1 MGFYINPGNEAFKIS
16 INDDIYIDQSGILA
30 FTNNR
35 IGKRKRY
42 LCVSRP
48 RRFGKSL
55 TAEMLT
61 AYYDRSCDSGFLF
74 QGLEIA
80 KDDSYVGNLNQ
91 YDVFSINVQQ
101 FLRGAGKPAQL
112 VPYMESQLLQELRS
126 MYGKLLGYNEEDF
139 SFNNL
144 PMALAALFARDEGK
158 RKGFI
163 FIIDEW
169 DCIFREAPEDKQAQ
183 KAYLDFLRDLF
194 KDRTYVKL
202 AYMTGILPVKK
213 YGTHSALNIFD
224 EFSMTEPKGLAKYV
238 GFSEADVME
247 LCKKYHMNFDEA
259 KRWYDGYEFWQ
270 TGHIYNPKSIVD
282 AMLEKAFQSYWVS
295 TETYEALRV
304 YIDMNFDGLKD
315 AIISMLGGVSCEIDT
330 GTFQNDMT
338 SFRGRDDV
346 LTLLVHLGYLTYQ
359 EKSRRASIPNDE
371 VRSEFLRAV
380 RSSGWKEVAD
390 AVKASEALLDATL
403 NMDAKS
409 VAEGIDAIHSGST
422 SILSYH
428 DENSLSCV
436 ITLAYYS
443 ARKDYI
449 LIRELPTGK
458 GFADMVFLPRK
469 HCDKPALL
477 IELKW
482 NRSAEGAI
490 SQIKKQKYV
499 QALQDYGGKLL
510 LVGINYDKKC
520 KIHQCEIEQ
529 FTFGGLEVI
538 KPYEGE
544 TEQ

>member
-1 MGFYINPGNEAFKIS
+1 MGLYINPGNEAFKIS
-16 INDDIYIDQSGILA
+16 VNDDIYIDQSGILH
-30 FTNNR
+30 FTNDR

-61 AYYDRSCDSGFLF
+61 AYYDRSCDSGSLF

-80 KDDSYVGNLNQ
+80 KDDSYAGNLNQ

-101 FLRGAGKPAQL
+101 FLRGAGEPDQL
-112 VPYMESQLLQELRS
+112 VPYMESQLLQELQC
-126 MYGKLLGYNEEDF
+126 MYGKLFDLKEVDYPSNH
-139 SFNNL
+139 L
-144 PMALAALFARDEGK
+144 PTALAALFAREEREK
-158 RKGFI
+158 KGFI

-183 KAYLDFLRDLF
+183 KAYLDFLRDLL

-224 EFSMTEPKGLAKYV
+224 EFSMTEPKGLAKYI

-247 LCKKYHMNFDEA
+247 LCRKYHMDFDEA

-270 TGHIYNPKSIVD
+270 VGHIYNPKSIVD
-282 AMLEKAFQSYWVS
+282 AMLENAFQSYWVS

-315 AIISMLGGVSCEIDT
+315 AVIAMLGGGSCEIDT

-338 SFRGRDDV
+338 SFSGRDDV
-346 LTLLVHLGYLTYQ
+346 LTLLVHLGYLTYH
-359 EKSRRASIPNDE
+359 EENCRVSIPNDE

-380 RSSGWKEVAD
+380 RSSGWNEVAD
-390 AVKASEALLDATL
+390 AVKASDALLDATL
-403 NMDAKS
+403 NMDTKS
-409 VAEGIDAIHSGST
+409 VAEGIDAVHSAST
-422 SILSYH
+422 SILSYN

-436 ITLAYYS
+436 ISLAYYS
-443 ARKDYI
+443 ARRDYI

-458 GFADMVFLPRK
+458 GFADIVFLPRK

-490 SQIKKQKYV
+490 RQIKKQEYIE
-499 QALQDYGGKLL
+499 ALRDYGGNLL
-510 LVGINYDKKC
+510 LVGINYDKKS
-520 KIHQCEIEQ
+520 KKHQCEIEQ
-529 FTFGGLEVI
+529 FAYG
-538 KPYEGE
+538 K
-544 TEQ
+544 Q

>member
-270 TGHIYNPKSIVD
+270 AGHIYNPKSIVD

-359 EKSRRASIPNDE
+359 EKNRRVSIPNDE

-482 NRSAEGAI
+482 DRSAEGAI

-510 LVGINYDKKC
+510 LVGINYDKKS

-529 FTFGGLEVI
+529 FTYGGLEVI

>member
-1 MGFYINPGNEAFKIS
+1 
-16 INDDIYIDQSGILA
+16 
-30 FTNNR
+30 
-35 IGKRKRY
+35 
-42 LCVSRP
+42 
-48 RRFGKSL
+48 
-55 TAEMLT
+55 
-61 AYYDRSCDSGFLF
+61 
-74 QGLEIA
+74 
-80 KDDSYVGNLNQ
+80 
-91 YDVFSINVQQ
+91 
-101 FLRGAGKPAQL
+101 
-112 VPYMESQLLQELRS
+112 
-126 MYGKLLGYNEEDF
+126 
-139 SFNNL
+139 
-144 PMALAALFARDEGK
+144 
-158 RKGFI
+158 
-163 FIIDEW
+163 
-169 DCIFREAPEDKQAQ
+169 
-183 KAYLDFLRDLF
+183 
-194 KDRTYVKL
+194 
-202 AYMTGILPVKK
+202 
-213 YGTHSALNIFD
+213 
-224 EFSMTEPKGLAKYV
+224 
-238 GFSEADVME
+238 
-247 LCKKYHMNFDEA
+247 MNFDEA

-359 EKSRRASIPNDE
+359 EKSRRVSIPNDE

-490 SQIKKQKYV
+490 SQIKKQKDRKSV
-499 QALQDYGGKLL
+499 
-510 LVGINYDKKC
+510 V
-520 KIHQCEIEQ
+520 
-529 FTFGGLEVI
+529 
-538 KPYEGE
+538 
-544 TEQ
+544 

>member
-1 MGFYINPGNEAFKIS
+1 MGLYINPGNEAFKIS
-16 INDDIYIDQSGILA
+16 INDDIYIDQSGILT
-30 FTNNR
+30 FTNAR

-61 AYYDRSCDSGFLF
+61 AYYDRSCDSGSLF
-74 QGLEIA
+74 QSLEIA
-80 KDDSYVGNLNQ
+80 KDDSYAGNLNQ

-101 FLRGAGKPAQL
+101 FLRGAGEPEQL
-112 VPYMESQLLQELRS
+112 VPYMESHLLQELQG
-126 MYGKLLGYNEEDF
+126 MYGKLCDFNEAGF
-139 SFNNL
+139 PSTNL
-144 PMALAALFARDEGK
+144 PTALAALFAREEREK
-158 RKGFI
+158 KGFI

-183 KAYLDFLRDLF
+183 KTYLDFLRDLL

-224 EFSMTEPKGLAKYV
+224 EFSMTEPKGLAKYI
-238 GFSEADVME
+238 GFSEADVKE
-247 LCKKYHMNFDEA
+247 LCRKYHMDFDEA

-270 TGHIYNPKSIVD
+270 VGHIYNPKSIVD
-282 AMLEKAFQSYWVS
+282 AMLENTFQSYWVS

-315 AIISMLGGVSCEIDT
+315 AVIAMLGGVSCEIDT

-338 SFRGRDDV
+338 SFSGRDDV
-346 LTLLVHLGYLTYQ
+346 LTLLVHLGYLTYH
-359 EKSRRASIPNDE
+359 EESRRVSIPNDE

-380 RSSGWKEVAD
+380 RSSGWNEVAD
-390 AVKASEALLDATL
+390 AVKASDALLDATL

-409 VAEGIDAIHSGST
+409 VAEGIDAVHSAST
-422 SILSYH
+422 SILCYN

-436 ITLAYYS
+436 ISLAYYS

-490 SQIKKQKYV
+490 RPIKKQEYIE
-499 QALQDYGGKLL
+499 ALRDYGGEIL
-510 LVGINYDKKC
+510 LVGINYDKKR
-520 KIHQCEIEQ
+520 KLHQCEIEP
-529 FTFGGLEVI
+529 FAYGKRKNPRED
-538 KPYEGE
+538 
-544 TEQ
+544 

>member
-1 MGFYINPGNEAFKIS
+1 MGLYINPGNEAFKIS
-16 INDDIYIDQSGILA
+16 VNDDIYIDQSGILA
-30 FTNNR
+30 FTNDR

-61 AYYDRSCDSGFLF
+61 AYYDRSCDSGSLF

-80 KDDSYVGNLNQ
+80 KDDSYAGNLNQ
-91 YDVFSINVQQ
+91 YDVFFINVQQ
-101 FLRGAGKPAQL
+101 FLRGAGEPGQL
-112 VPYMESQLLQELRS
+112 VPYMESRLLQELQD
-126 MYGKLLGYNEEDF
+126 MYGKFCAFNEVADYP
-139 SFNNL
+139 SNNL
-144 PMALAALFARDEGK
+144 PTALAALFAREEREK
-158 RKGFI
+158 KGFI

-183 KAYLDFLRDLF
+183 KAYLDFLRDLL

-213 YGTHSALNIFD
+213 YGTHSALNNFD
-224 EFSMTEPKGLAKYV
+224 ESSMTEPKGLAKYI

-247 LCKKYHMNFDEA
+247 LCRKYHMDFDEA

-270 TGHIYNPKSIVD
+270 VGHIYNPKSIVD
-282 AMLEKAFQSYWVS
+282 AMLENAFQSYWVS

-315 AIISMLGGVSCEIDT
+315 SVIAMMGGVSCEIDT

-338 SFRGRDDV
+338 SFSGRDDV
-346 LTLLVHLGYLTYQ
+346 LTLLVHLGYLTYH
-359 EKSRRASIPNDE
+359 EESRRVSIPNDE

-380 RSSGWKEVAD
+380 RSSGWNEVAD
-390 AVKASEALLDATL
+390 AVKASDALLKATL
-403 NMDAKS
+403 NMDTKS
-409 VAEGIDAIHSGST
+409 VAEGVDAVHSAST
-422 SILSYH
+422 SILSYN

-436 ITLAYYS
+436 ISLAYYS

-490 SQIKKQKYV
+490 RQIKKQEYIEV
-499 QALQDYGGKLL
+499 LRDYGGNLL
-510 LVGINYDKKC
+510 LVGINYDKKS
-520 KIHQCEIEQ
+520 KKHQCEIEQ
-529 FTFGGLEVI
+529 FAYGKQI
-538 KPYEGE
+538 K
-544 TEQ
+544 Q

>member
-1 MGFYINPGNEAFKIS
+1 MGVYINPGNEAFKIS
-16 INDDIYIDQSGILA
+16 INDDIYIDQSGILT
-30 FTNNR
+30 FTNDR

-61 AYYDRSCDSGFLF
+61 AYYDRSCDSGSLF

-80 KDDSYVGNLNQ
+80 KDDSYAGNLNQ
-91 YDVFSINVQQ
+91 YDVFFINVQQ
-101 FLRGAGKPAQL
+101 FLRGAGEPEQL
-112 VPYMESQLLQELRS
+112 VPYMESQLLQELQG
-126 MYGKLLGYNEEDF
+126 MYGELCDFNEVGF
-139 SFNNL
+139 PSHNL
-144 PMALAALFARDEGK
+144 PTVLAALFAREEREK
-158 RKGFI
+158 KGFI

-169 DCIFREAPEDKQAQ
+169 DCIFREAPEDKRAQ

-194 KDRTYVKL
+194 KDRAYVKL

-238 GFSEADVME
+238 GFSEADVMG
-247 LCKKYHMNFDEA
+247 LCRKYHMDFDEA

-270 TGHIYNPKSIVD
+270 VGHIYNPKSIVD
-282 AMLEKAFQSYWVS
+282 AMLENAFQSYWVS

-315 AIISMLGGVSCEIDT
+315 AIIAMLGGVSCEIDT

-338 SFRGRDDV
+338 SFSGRDDV
-346 LTLLVHLGYLTYQ
+346 LTLLVHLGYLTYH
-359 EKSRRASIPNDE
+359 EKSHKVSIPNDE

-380 RSSGWKEVAD
+380 RSSGWNEVAD
-390 AVKASEALLDATL
+390 AVKASDALLDATL

-409 VAEGIDAIHSGST
+409 VAEGIDAVHSAST
-422 SILSYH
+422 SILSYN

-436 ITLAYYS
+436 ISLAYYS
-443 ARKDYI
+443 ARKNYI

-469 HCDKPALL
+469 HCDKPVLL

-482 NRSAEGAI
+482 DRSAEGAI
-490 SQIKKQKYV
+490 RQIKKQEYIE
-499 QALQDYGGKLL
+499 ALRDYSGEIL
-510 LVGINYDKKC
+510 LVGINYDKKS
-520 KIHQCEIEQ
+520 KLHQCEIEQ
-529 FTFGGLEVI
+529 FAYGKRQNPREKG
-538 KPYEGE
+538 
-544 TEQ
+544 

>member
-1 MGFYINPGNEAFKIS
+1 MGLYINPGNEAFKIS
-16 INDDIYIDQSGILA
+16 VNDDIYIDQSGILA
-30 FTNNR
+30 FTNDR

-61 AYYDRSCDSGFLF
+61 AYYDRSCDSGSLF

-80 KDDSYVGNLNQ
+80 KDDSYAGNLNQ
-91 YDVFSINVQQ
+91 YDVFFINVQQ
-101 FLRGAGKPAQL
+101 FLRGAGEPGQL
-112 VPYMESQLLQELRS
+112 VPYMESRLLQELQD
-126 MYGKLLGYNEEDF
+126 MYGKLCAFNEVADYP
-139 SFNNL
+139 FNNL
-144 PMALAALFARDEGK
+144 PTALAALFAREEREK
-158 RKGFI
+158 KGFI

-183 KAYLDFLRDLF
+183 KAYLDFLRDLL

-224 EFSMTEPKGLAKYV
+224 EFSMTEPKGLAKYI

-247 LCKKYHMNFDEA
+247 LCRKYHMDFDEA

-270 TGHIYNPKSIVD
+270 VGHIYNPKSIVD
-282 AMLEKAFQSYWVS
+282 AMLENAFQSYWVS

-315 AIISMLGGVSCEIDT
+315 SVIAMMGGVSCEIDT

-338 SFRGRDDV
+338 SFSGRDDV
-346 LTLLVHLGYLTYQ
+346 LTLLVHLGYLTYH
-359 EKSRRASIPNDE
+359 EESRRVSIPNDE

-380 RSSGWKEVAD
+380 RSSGWNEVAD
-390 AVKASEALLDATL
+390 AVKASDALLKATL
-403 NMDAKS
+403 NMDTKS
-409 VAEGIDAIHSGST
+409 VAEGVDAVHSAST
-422 SILSYH
+422 SILSYN

-436 ITLAYYS
+436 ISLAYYS

-490 SQIKKQKYV
+490 RQIKKQEYIEV
-499 QALQDYGGKLL
+499 LRDYGGNLL
-510 LVGINYDKKC
+510 LVGINYDKKS
-520 KIHQCEIEQ
+520 KKHQCEIEQ
-529 FTFGGLEVI
+529 FAYGKQYKTVNAAI
-538 KPYEGE
+538 
-544 TEQ
+544 

>member
-1 MGFYINPGNEAFKIS
+1 MGLYINPGNEAFKIS
-16 INDDIYIDQSGILA
+16 INDDIYIDHSGILT
-30 FTNNR
+30 FTNAR

-61 AYYDRSCDSGFLF
+61 AYYDRSCDSGSLF
-74 QGLEIA
+74 QSLEIA
-80 KDDSYVGNLNQ
+80 KDDSYAGNLNQ

-101 FLRGAGKPAQL
+101 FLRGAGEPEQL
-112 VPYMESQLLQELRS
+112 VPYMESHLLQELQG
-126 MYGKLLGYNEEDF
+126 MYGKLCDFNEAGF
-139 SFNNL
+139 PSTNL
-144 PMALAALFARDEGK
+144 PTALAALFAREEREK
-158 RKGFI
+158 KGFI

-169 DCIFREAPEDKQAQ
+169 DCIFREAPENKQAQ
-183 KAYLDFLRDLF
+183 KTYLDFLRDLL

-224 EFSMTEPKGLAKYV
+224 EFSMTEPKGLAKYI
-238 GFSEADVME
+238 GFSEADVKE
-247 LCKKYHMNFDEA
+247 LCRKYHMDFDEA

-270 TGHIYNPKSIVD
+270 VGHIYNPKSIVD
-282 AMLEKAFQSYWVS
+282 AMLENAFQSYWVS

-315 AIISMLGGVSCEIDT
+315 AVIAMLGGVSCEIDT

-338 SFRGRDDV
+338 SFSGRDDV
-346 LTLLVHLGYLTYQ
+346 LTLLVHLGYLTYH
-359 EKSRRASIPNDE
+359 EESRRVSIPNDE

-380 RSSGWKEVAD
+380 RSSGWNEVAD
-390 AVKASEALLDATL
+390 AVKASDALLDATL

-409 VAEGIDAIHSGST
+409 VAEGIDAVHSAST
-422 SILSYH
+422 SILSYN

-436 ITLAYYS
+436 ISLAYYS

-458 GFADMVFLPRK
+458 GFADIVFLPRK

-490 SQIKKQKYV
+490 RQIKKQEYIE
-499 QALQDYGGKLL
+499 ALRDYGGEIL
-510 LVGINYDKKC
+510 LVGINYDKKR
-520 KIHQCEIEQ
+520 KLHQCEIEQ
-529 FTFGGLEVI
+529 FAYGKRKNPRED
-538 KPYEGE
+538 
-544 TEQ
+544 

>member
-1 MGFYINPGNEAFKIS
+1 MQGVVDMGLYINPGNEAFKIS
-16 INDDIYIDQSGILA
+16 VNDDIYIDQSGILA
-30 FTNNR
+30 FTNDR

-55 TAEMLT
+55 TAEMLA
-61 AYYDRSCDSGFLF
+61 AYYDRSCDSGSLF

-80 KDDSYVGNLNQ
+80 KEDSYAANLNQ

-101 FLRGAGKPAQL
+101 FLRGAGEPAQL
-112 VPYMESQLLQELRS
+112 VPYMESQLLQELQNI
-126 MYGKLLGYNEEDF
+126 YGKLCDFNEEGF
-139 SFNNL
+139 LSNNL
-144 PMALAALFARDEGK
+144 PMALAALFAREEREK
-158 RKGFI
+158 KGFI

-169 DCIFREAPEDKQAQ
+169 DCIFREAPEDGQVQ
-183 KAYLDFLRDLF
+183 KAYLDFLRDLL

-238 GFSEADVME
+238 GFSETEVMG
-247 LCKKYHMNFDEA
+247 LCNKYHMDFDEA

-270 TGHIYNPKSIVD
+270 VGHIYNPKSIVD
-282 AMLEKAFQSYWVS
+282 AMLENAFQSYWVS

-315 AIISMLGGVSCEIDT
+315 AIIAMLGGVSCEIDT

-338 SFRGRDDV
+338 SFSGKDDV
-346 LTLLVHLGYLTYQ
+346 LTLLVHLGYLTYD
-359 EKSRRASIPNDE
+359 EKSRRVSIPNDE

-380 RSSGWKEVAD
+380 RSSGWNEVAD

-403 NMDAKS
+403 NMDAKG
-409 VAEGIDAIHSGST
+409 VAEGIDAVHSIST

-436 ITLAYYS
+436 IALAYYS

-449 LIRELPTGK
+449 LIRELPAGK

-490 SQIKKQKYV
+490 RQIKNRKYV

-510 LVGINYDKKC
+510 LVGINYDKKN

-529 FTFGGLEVI
+529 FA
-538 KPYEGE
+538 YEK
-544 TEQ
+544 

>member
-1 MGFYINPGNEAFKIS
+1 MGLYINPGNEAFKIS
-16 INDDIYIDQSGILA
+16 INDDIYIDQSGILT
-30 FTNNR
+30 FTNAR

-61 AYYDRSCDSGFLF
+61 AYYDRSCDSGSLF
-74 QGLEIA
+74 QSLEIA
-80 KDDSYVGNLNQ
+80 KDDSYAGNLNQ

-101 FLRGAGKPAQL
+101 FLRGAGEPEQL
-112 VPYMESQLLQELRS
+112 VPYMESHLLQELQG
-126 MYGKLLGYNEEDF
+126 MYGKLCDFNEAGF
-139 SFNNL
+139 PSTNL
-144 PMALAALFARDEGK
+144 PTALAALFAREEREK
-158 RKGFI
+158 KGFI

-183 KAYLDFLRDLF
+183 KTYLDFLRDLL

-224 EFSMTEPKGLAKYV
+224 EFSMTEPKGLAKYI
-238 GFSEADVME
+238 GFSEADVKE
-247 LCKKYHMNFDEA
+247 LCRKYHMDFDEA

-270 TGHIYNPKSIVD
+270 VGHIYNPKSIVD
-282 AMLEKAFQSYWVS
+282 AMLENTFQSYWVS

-315 AIISMLGGVSCEIDT
+315 AVIAMLGGVSCEIDT

-338 SFRGRDDV
+338 SFSGRDDV
-346 LTLLVHLGYLTYQ
+346 LTLLVHLGYLTYH
-359 EKSRRASIPNDE
+359 EESRRVSIPNDE

-380 RSSGWKEVAD
+380 RSSGWNEVAD
-390 AVKASEALLDATL
+390 AVKASDALLDATL

-409 VAEGIDAIHSGST
+409 VAEGIDAVHSAST
-422 SILSYH
+422 SILSYN

-436 ITLAYYS
+436 ISLAYYS

-490 SQIKKQKYV
+490 RQIKKQEYIE
-499 QALQDYGGKLL
+499 ALRDYGGEIL
-510 LVGINYDKKC
+510 LVGINYDKKR
-520 KIHQCEIEQ
+520 KLHQCEIEP
-529 FTFGGLEVI
+529 FAYGKRKNPRED
-538 KPYEGE
+538 
-544 TEQ
+544 

>member
-1 MGFYINPGNEAFKIS
+1 MGLYINPGNEAFQIS
-16 INDDIYIDQSGILA
+16 CNDDIYIDQSGILA
-30 FTNNR
+30 FTNSR

-61 AYYDRSCDSGFLF
+61 AYYGRGSSSEPLF
-74 QGLEIA
+74 RELEIA
-80 KDDSYVGNLNQ
+80 RDETYEKNLNQ

-101 FLRGAGKPAQL
+101 FLRSAGEPSQL
-112 VPYMESQLLQELRS
+112 VSYMEKQLLQELQDL
-126 MYGKLLGYNEEDF
+126 YGKLYDF
-139 SFNNL
+139 PVENL
-144 PMALAALFARDEGK
+144 PAALATLFAKEEREK
-158 RKGFI
+158 KGFI

-169 DCIFREAPEDKQAQ
+169 DCIFRENPGDKQAQ
-183 KAYLDFLRDLF
+183 KAYLDFLRDLL

-224 EFSMTEPKGLAKYV
+224 EFSMTEPRSLAKYA
-238 GFSEADVME
+238 GFSETDVRN
-247 LCKKYHMNFDEA
+247 LCAKYHMDFDEA
-259 KRWYDGYEFWQ
+259 KRWYDGYGFAQ
-270 TGHIYNPKSIVD
+270 IGHIYNPKSIVD
-282 AMLEKAFQSYWVS
+282 AMLEKSFQSYWVS

-304 YIDMNFDGLKD
+304 YIAMNFDGLKD
-315 AIISMLGGVSCEIDT
+315 AVIAMLGGVKCEIDT

-338 SFRGRDDV
+338 SFSSRDDV
-346 LTLLVHLGYLTYQ
+346 LTLLVHLGYLSYHEEDHTVC
-359 EKSRRASIPNDE
+359 IPNDE

-380 RSSGWKEVAD
+380 RSSGWNEVAD
-390 AVKASEALLDATL
+390 AVIASADLLEATL
-403 NMDAKS
+403 NMDTEA
-409 VAEGIDAIHSGST
+409 VARGIEAVHSDAT

-443 ARKDYI
+443 AKKDYV
-449 LIRELPTGK
+449 LIREFPTGK

-482 NRSAEGAI
+482 NRSAKGAI
-490 SQIKKQKYV
+490 DQIKRQGYMQVLNHYKGNV
-499 QALQDYGGKLL
+499 L
-510 LVGINYDKKC
+510 LVGINYDRKSKT
-520 KIHQCEIEQ
+520 HECEIEE
-529 FTFGGLEVI
+529 LI
-538 KPYEGE
+538 YALKP
-544 TEQ
+544 

>member
-1 MGFYINPGNEAFKIS
+1 MEVWQEVTDMGLYINPGNEAFRIS
-16 INDDIYIDQSGILA
+16 VNDDIYIDQSGILS

-61 AYYDRSCDSGFLF
+61 AYYDRSCNSELLF

-80 KDDSYVGNLNQ
+80 KDDTYEKNLNQ

-101 FLRGAGKPAQL
+101 FLRGAGEPAGL
-112 VPYMESQLLQELRS
+112 VSYMEGQLLQELYS
-126 MYGKLLGYNEEDF
+126 MCGQLYDFPVEKLPAG
-139 SFNNL
+139 NL
-144 PMALAALFARDEGK
+144 PMALSALFAKEERK
-158 RKGFI
+158 NKGFL

-183 KAYLDFLRDLF
+183 KAYLDFLRDLL
-194 KDRTYVKL
+194 KDRTYVRL

-224 EFSMTEPKGLAKYV
+224 EFSMTEPKGLAKYI
-238 GFSEADVME
+238 GFSEADVIN
-247 LCKKYHMNFDEA
+247 LCETYHMDFDEA
-259 KRWYDGYEFWQ
+259 KQWYDGYGFKQ
-270 TGHIYNPKSIVD
+270 ISHVYNPKSIVD
-282 AMLEKAFQSYWVS
+282 AMLEESFQSYWVS

-315 AIISMLGGVSCEIDT
+315 AIIAMLGGLSCEIDT

-338 SFRGRDDV
+338 SFNGRDDV
-346 LTLLVHLGYLTYQ
+346 LTLLVHLGYLAYNEETHMVC
-359 EKSRRASIPNDE
+359 IPNDE

-380 RSSGWKEVAD
+380 KSSGWNEVVD
-390 AVKASEALLDATL
+390 AVKASEDLLDATL
-403 NMDAKS
+403 NMDAET
-409 VAEGIDAIHSGST
+409 VARGIDAVHSAST
-422 SILSYH
+422 SILSYN

-443 ARKDYI
+443 AKKDYT
-449 LIRELPTGK
+449 LIRELPAGK

-469 HCDKPALL
+469 HCGKPALL

-482 NRSAEGAI
+482 ARSAQGALE
-490 SQIKKQKYV
+490 QIKKREYM
-499 QALQDYGGKLL
+499 QALNDYKGNLL
-510 LVGINYDKKC
+510 LVGINYDKKS
-520 KIHQCEIEQ
+520 KSHQCEIEQ
-529 FTFGGLEVI
+529 FIYGN
-538 KPYEGE
+538 
-544 TEQ
+544 